1 MIDVLLLG
9 LFVSIVLIGGTFFV
23 GGEQLRAQQGR
34 SDSIYAQ
41 TQLITLL
48 NYRNDGWN
56 NATAGAMIDDAVCKP
71 MINKTPDCSYDY
83 ANENE
88 ANYWILQNTLNLTG
102 RADYNY
108 IFYALSNAVNI
119 TDGTLYNFTICNK
132 QLTVCPKNIQPAR
145 TQHSVSCSF

>member
-1 MIDVLLLG
+1 MLTSFKGQASMIDVLLLG

-56 NATAGAMIDDAVCKP
+56 NATAGAMIDDAVC
-71 MINKTPDCSYDY
+71 S
-83 ANENE
+83 
-88 ANYWILQNTLNLTG
+88 
-102 RADYNY
+102 
-108 IFYALSNAVNI
+108 NI
-119 TDGTLYNFTICNK
+119 TIKETPNCDYGYNDDNLYWTL
-132 QLTVCPKNIQPAR
+132 QD
-145 TQHSVSCSF
+145 